1 MERRLI
7 RVQEQN
13 PLQTSRTL
21 LSSLWNQADLAGL
34 LIPVWHAGED
44 APRIELL
51 SDPATID
58 TADPFAPIMLANAAG
73 LVAQYI
79 EEGPKPIAVFLRP
92 CELESL
98 RALAS
103 EEVVDLSDLLLISSD
118 CLAVFP
124 QEYFNER
131 TRQISDHDEITLEML
146 RFAAQGGI
154 LPSRYRLG
162 CQLCKHPFPVDVD
175 LSIELVG
182 IPTQQ
187 SIVISVSDRIDPD
200 QLQDPLILEEVPR
213 SMDLRRQETLQR
225 LENWRGKSLWTTVAS
240 LTPDTKGVQH
250 LMEHLQACSACRLRI
265 EELCPQFNVD
275 LTMSPEERAQ
285 VAEQWLVSCGG
296 CGMCEHRCPTNYPL
310 FQVIAALRYELA
322 EGSVQQ

>member
-7 RVQEQN
+7 HVQEQN

-21 LSSLWNQADLAGL
+21 LSSFWDQAGLAGL
-34 LIPVWHAGED
+34 LIPVWHPGED
-44 APRIELL
+44 TPRMELL
-51 SDPATID
+51 SDPGEID
-58 TADPFAPIMLANAAG
+58 AADPFAPIMLANAAG
-73 LVAQYI
+73 LVVDHI
-79 EEGPKPIAVFLRP
+79 DKSPEPIAVFLRP

-98 RALAS
+98 RAIT
-103 EEVVDLSDLLLISSD
+103 EENELDISGLLLISSD

-124 QEYFNER
+124 REYFDER
-131 TRQISDHDEITLEML
+131 TSQVSDHDEITLEML

-187 SIVISVSDRIDPD
+187 TIVISLSERIDPD
-200 QLQDPLILEEVPR
+200 SLQDPLIVEEVPR

-240 LTPDTKGVQH
+240 LTPDTKGVQQ

-275 LTMSPEERAQ
+275 LTMSTDERAQ

-322 EGSVQQ
+322 EGSVQR